1 MKGAK
6 DKMNFLNRVLTWV
19 KKIFIKKEDIK
30 MLESPSEEVAN
41 ENRKTFLE
49 SLKIKVAKKKVETL
63 ICDGD
68 GLGIQKT
75 LRKLEIR
82 KYKWLFETKM

>member
-1 MKGAK
+1 
-6 DKMNFLNRVLTWV
+6 MNFLNRVLTWV

>member
-6 DKMNFLNRVLTWV
+6 DKMSFLNKILTWV
-19 KKIFIKKEDIK
+19 KKIFVKKEDIK
-30 MLESPSEEVAN
+30 MLESPSEEGAN
-41 ENRKTFLE
+41 ENRNTFLE

-75 LRKLEIR
+75 LRKLE
-82 KYKWLFETKM
+82 K